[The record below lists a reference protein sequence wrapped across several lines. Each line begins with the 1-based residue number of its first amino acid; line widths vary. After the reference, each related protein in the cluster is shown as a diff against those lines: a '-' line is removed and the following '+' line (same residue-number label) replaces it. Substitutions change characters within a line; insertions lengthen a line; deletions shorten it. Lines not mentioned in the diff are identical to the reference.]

1 MRSALDELDRRAARH
16 DQPAVVVPA
25 AAEVVPAHA
34 EPRRELG
41 DIGLPHRSPG
51 VFVQLRPRGDR
62 LSVHVQLEARAGR
75 IETGLGAGLGR
86 KPVPHPERRVR
97 RVHRGRRPSREDP
110 DPPFFISS
118 SALRCEGDD
127 EGSHGAS
134 LVDERACLCSVGA
147 SSQEQLKAGWQSA
160 GYREKVQEHT
170 SPQGRRMQQAS
181 GAGTPEVEI
190 RLLGPVKAE
199 REGQQVGLGGPKP
212 RTLLAVLAL
221 EPGRV
226 VSVDRLVEALWPG
239 EPPETAAHAVQVYV
253 SQLRKALG
261 PVIATRPPGYELELA
276 PDRVDVNRFTR
287 LAQEGR
293 AALAGEDPVAAE
305 GALREALALWRG
317 PALADFLY
325 EPFAQN
331 EIARLEDLRTVALEE
346 RIAADLALG
355 RHAELVSE
363 LEALVQA
370 QPLRER
376 PRAQLMLAL
385 YRSGR
390 QADALAA
397 YRAARETLV
406 EELGIDPGP
415 ELRELEAAI
424 LRQDDSLLLEAT
436 SAVRPAMQF
445 RRLATILFVDV
456 VDSMAMT
463 ETMDPE
469 ALMRVQRSYFEA
481 VAAAIGRHGGTVE
494 KYAGDAV
501 MAAFGVPISH
511 EDDALRAARAA
522 FDIKTAVEALNG
534 QLAHEHDVRLDV
546 RIGLAAGEVVAEAT
560 GSGQRFVA
568 GDAVGVAARLQQAA
582 APGEIFVG
590 EIVARLVDHSA
601 RLEPLGALDV
611 ESRKQPIATYRLVEL
626 VPAAP
631 AFERRQDAKLVGR
644 KRELAALRRMLKLA
658 VDYSDTHVA
667 VVVGSPGVGKSRLA
681 VELTRRAKGV
691 TALWGRCL
699 AYGDGITY
707 WPLREVL
714 EQAGEGEERDAV
726 LAALDAETP
735 PPAAEIAWLFRQF
748 CGASARERPL
758 VLVFDDVHWA
768 EPTFLELVEHLTDK
782 GTGPIAVVCLA
793 REELLDDRPSFLE
806 GRANATRILLDALS
820 AGETDALL
828 DGLGGTNLESDQRAR
843 IVEAAEGNPL
853 FLEQLLA
860 LALEGGLAAR
870 PFPETIQALLA
881 ARLDRLGPGERA
893 VLERGAVVGK
903 EFSADDVI
911 ALLDPDAA
919 PTARAHLETL
929 AGRGFVRPRGGDAFG
944 FRHVLVQDAVYRAA
958 PKRLRAELHERY
970 ADRLDTESPEL
981 PDLDEFVGY
990 HLEQAFRLRTEL
1002 GESDRHARR
1011 LAEESGQR
1019 LAVAGMRAYRR
1030 GDHPAIANLL
1040 ERATSLLPTDDPLR
1054 RELLC
1059 NLGIAR
1065 AGSANATDARTVLE
1079 EALRESLDADD
1090 RRIAV
1095 WARVELE
1102 YFLLRTEPGRTGDE
1116 LLAAISK
1123 AVPIAESVGD
1133 QRVLGRSWL
1142 INAWFR
1148 GGRRCDHRAW
1158 EDGALRSLG
1167 YYKAL
1172 GWGASGCVGELA
1184 AALYWGPTPVADG
1197 IARCER
1203 LLRDEALDRMTS
1215 ANLNTFLGGLH
1226 AQQGDFSRGRAL
1238 VGAAQAAFEDLGM
1251 RTSVVTYCT
1260 PVLSEVELSA
1270 GEPREAA
1277 RLLDELC
1284 KHLDR
1289 SHQFS
1294 RLASA
1299 ASELAGALT
1308 MLGAFDEADRWIAVA
1323 ESHTA
1328 ADDLHAQIRLHP
1340 VRAKIHAH
1348 NGDLVLAEDAARTGV
1363 NLAESTDDLNRRAR
1377 AHLQLGDVLRLAGDA
1392 RAADSAFHRAIE
1404 LYEQK
1409 GNVVA
1414 AEMVRVV
1421 AGAGAL
1427 V

>member
-1 MRSALDELDRRAARH
+1 MD
-16 DQPAVVVPA
+16 
-25 AAEVVPAHA
+25 
-34 EPRRELG
+34 
-41 DIGLPHRSPG
+41 
-51 VFVQLRPRGDR
+51 
-62 LSVHVQLEARAGR
+62 
-75 IETGLGAGLGR
+75 GA
-86 KPVPHPERRVR
+86 P
-97 RVHRGRRPSREDP
+97 
-110 DPPFFISS
+110 
-118 SALRCEGDD
+118 
-127 EGSHGAS
+127 
-134 LVDERACLCSVGA
+134 
-147 SSQEQLKAGWQSA
+147 
-160 GYREKVQEHT
+160 
-170 SPQGRRMQQAS
+170 
-181 GAGTPEVEI
+181 GAGTPELEV
-190 RLLGPVKAE
+190 RLLGPIEVVRA
-199 REGQQVGLGGPKP
+199 GTSIALGGPKP
-212 RTLLAVLAL
+212 RALLAALAL

-276 PDRVDVNRFTR
+276 PDRVDVDRFTR

-436 SAVRPAMQF
+436 SATRPAMQF

-456 VDSMAMT
+456 VDSMAMA

-469 ALMRVQRSYFEA
+469 ALMRVQRGYFET

-522 FDIKTAVEALNG
+522 FDIQTAVEALNG
-534 QLAHEHDVRLDV
+534 QLAHARDVRLDV

-582 APGEIFVG
+582 APGEIVVG
-590 EIVARLVDHSA
+590 EIVARLIDHSA
-601 RLEPLGALDV
+601 RLEPLGELDV
-611 ESRKQPIATYRLVEL
+611 KSRKEPIATYRLVEL

-658 VDYSDTHVA
+658 VDGSATHVA
-667 VVVGSPGVGKSRLA
+667 VVVGAPGVGKSRLA

-699 AYGDGITY
+699 AYGEGITY

-735 PPAAEIAWLFRQF
+735 PPAAEIAWLFRRF
-748 CGASARERPL
+748 CEASARERQL

-768 EPTFLELVEHLTDK
+768 EPTFLELVEHLADK

-793 REELLDDRPSFLE
+793 REELLEDRPAFLE
-806 GRANATRILLDALS
+806 GSPNATPVLLDALS

-828 DGLGGTNLESDQRAR
+828 DGLGGTVLESDQRAR

-860 LALEGGLAAR
+860 LALEGGLAER

-903 EFSADDVI
+903 EFAAEDVL
-911 ALLDPDAA
+911 ALLQPEAA
-919 PTARAHLETL
+919 PTAHAHLETL
-929 AGRGFVRPRGGDAFG
+929 AGRGFVRPRGGNAFG
-944 FRHVLVQDAVYRAA
+944 FRHVLLQDAVYRAA

-970 ADRLDTESPEL
+970 ADRLDTESPDL

-990 HLEQAFRLRTEL
+990 HLERAYWLRTEL
-1002 GESDRHARR
+1002 GESGRR
-1011 LAEESGQR
+1011 VEQLAADSGTR
-1019 LAVAGMRAYRR
+1019 LGEAGIRAAKR
-1030 GDHPAIANLL
+1030 GDVPAELALL
-1040 ERATSLLPTDDPLR
+1040 RRATAVLPRGNLQR
-1054 RELLC
+1054 GLLC
-1059 NLGIAR
+1059 ELGIALNGAGQSHEAVAMHER
-1065 AGSANATDARTVLE
+1065 AIQECVAS
-1079 EALRESLDADD
+1079 DD
-1090 RRIAV
+1090 RVVELR
-1095 WARVELE
+1095 ARLELE
-1102 YFLLRTEPGRTGDE
+1102 YARLPRTSGAGGDRLLEAASRAIPAFEASGVERWLGRAL
-1116 LLAAISK
+1116 LLAGWIH
-1123 AVPIAESVGD
+1123 
-1133 QRVLGRSWL
+1133 
-1142 INAWFR
+1142 
-1148 GGRRCDHRAW
+1148 GGRRGQHRA
-1158 EDGALRSLG
+1158 RQ
-1167 YYKAL
+1167 
-1172 GWGASGCVGELA
+1172 ELA
-1184 AALYWGPTPVADG
+1184 ERALVHYGRARWPTSTPAGEVANALYYGPTPVPEAIERCRDLLAG
-1197 IARCER
+1197 RAR
-1203 LLRDEALDRMTS
+1203 DRFGR
-1215 ANLNTFLGGLH
+1215 ANIEVFLGGLL
-1226 AQQGDFSRGRAL
+1226 AQVGDFDQAVSLIESARAMYEEFGHRSAVATGSAAVRG
-1238 VGAAQAAFEDLGM
+1238 D
-1251 RTSVVTYCT
+1251 
-1260 PVLSEVELSA
+1260 VELLA
-1270 GEPREAA
+1270 GDATAAERTFRWLCDELERTHAFSHLASRAGDLAEALYRLGRLDESDEWVATAETHTAVDDLDA
-1277 RLLDELC
+1277 RLLWL
-1284 KHLDR
+1284 
-1289 SHQFS
+1289 
-1294 RLASA
+1294 
-1299 ASELAGALT
+1299 
-1308 MLGAFDEADRWIAVA
+1308 
-1323 ESHTA
+1323 
-1328 ADDLHAQIRLHP
+1328 P
-1340 VRAKIHAH
+1340 VRGKLAAQSGSIA
-1348 NGDLVLAEDAARTGV
+1348 DALAIMAEATALAETTDA
-1363 NLAESTDDLNRRAR
+1363 LNRRAAIHMDR
-1377 AHLQLGDVLRLAGDA
+1377 GEVLSIAG
-1392 RAADSAFHRAIE
+1392 RPTEAASAFE
-1404 LYEQK
+1404 LAAGVFEQK
-1409 GNVVA
+1409 GNVVGMA
-1414 AEMVRVV
+1414 RVR
-1421 AGAGAL
+1421 AL
-1427 V
+1427 LGDPTPV